1 MNYVN
6 YEVSTLQEPE
16 VAGVVVVG
24 EQVVVVVVGEPV
36 VVVVVGGEPV
46 VVVVVGEQVVW
57 AGGVLGHDV
66 PGVWGLAYKIQVALL
81 VATPTQLLSYV

>member
-24 EQVVVVVVGEPV
+24 EQVVVVAVGEQV
-36 VVVVVGGEPV
+36 VVVVVV
-46 VVVVVGEQVVW
+46 EQVVW

-66 PGVWGLAYKIQVALL
+66 PGVWGLAYKR
-81 VATPTQLLSYV
+81 

>member
-1 MNYVN
+1 MLTIDLLTVN
-6 YEVSTLQEPE
+6 YKVSTLQEPE

-24 EQVVVVVVGEPV
+24 EPV
-36 VVVVVGGEPV
+36 VVVVVGEPV

-66 PGVWGLAYKIQVALL
+66 PGVWGLAYKR
-81 VATPTQLLSYV
+81 

>member
-1 MNYVN
+1 MN

-24 EQVVVVVVGEPV
+24 EPVAVVVVGEQ
-36 VVVVVGGEPV
+36 V

-66 PGVWGLAYKIQVALL
+66 PGVWGLAYKR
-81 VATPTQLLSYV
+81 

>member
-1 MNYVN
+1 MI

-24 EQVVVVVVGEPV
+24 EPV
-36 VVVVVGGEPV
+36 VVVVVV
-46 VVVVVGEQVVW
+46 VVVVEQVVW

-66 PGVWGLAYKIQVALL
+66 PEVWGLAYKIKVTLL
-81 VATPTQLLSYV
+81 VATSTEYLSYI

>member
-1 MNYVN
+1 MN

-24 EQVVVVVVGEPV
+24 EPVVVVVVVVVVVGEQ
-36 VVVVVGGEPV
+36 V

-57 AGGVLGHDV
+57 AGGVLGHGV
-66 PGVWGLAYKIQVALL
+66 PGVWGLACKILVAVLG
-81 VATPTQLLSYV
+81 ATPTHHLLYI

>member
-1 MNYVN
+1 MI

-24 EQVVVVVVGEPV
+24 EPV
-36 VVVVVGGEPV
+36 VVVVVV
-46 VVVVVGEQVVW
+46 VVVVEQVVW

-66 PGVWGLAYKIQVALL
+66 PGVWGLAYKIKVALL
-81 VATPTQLLSYV
+81 VATRTQHLSYS

>member
-1 MNYVN
+1 MTINLLTVN

-24 EQVVVVVVGEPV
+24 EPVVVVVVGEPV
-36 VVVVVGGEPV
+36 VVVVVV
-46 VVVVVGEQVVW
+46 EQVVW

-66 PGVWGLAYKIQVALL
+66 PGVWGLAYKI
-81 VATPTQLLSYV
+81 

>member
-16 VAGVVVVG
+16 VAGVVVV
-24 EQVVVVVVGEPV
+24 
-36 VVVVVGGEPV
+36 GEPV

-66 PGVWGLAYKIQVALL
+66 PGVWGLAYKR
-81 VATPTQLLSYV
+81 

>member
-1 MNYVN
+1 MN

-24 EQVVVVVVGEPV
+24 EPVGVVVVEEQVVVVF
-36 VVVVVGGEPV
+36 
-46 VVVVVGEQVVW
+46 VGEQVVW

-66 PGVWGLAYKIQVALL
+66 PGVWGLAYKG
-81 VATPTQLLSYV
+81 

>member
-1 MNYVN
+1 MLTIDLLTLN

-24 EQVVVVVVGEPV
+24 EPVVVVVVVVGEPV
-36 VVVVVGGEPV
+36 VVVVVVGEQV

-66 PGVWGLAYKIQVALL
+66 PGVWGLAYKR
-81 VATPTQLLSYV
+81 

>member
-1 MNYVN
+1 MN

-24 EQVVVVVVGEPV
+24 EPVVVVVVVVVVVGEQ
-36 VVVVVGGEPV
+36 V

-66 PGVWGLAYKIQVALL
+66 PGVWGLAYKR
-81 VATPTQLLSYV
+81 